1 MARKPA
7 KIDPVR
13 LLAPRLPG
21 PWQYVSL
28 LSQVSVV
35 RNLLKDAPRA
45 AYPLIALLLW
55 RTVQTER
62 RKNQQ
67 AILDAHRNA
76 IRRSQTVFV
85 VQRRKK
91 RFGLF

>member
-7 KIDPVR
+7 KLDPIR
-13 LLAPRLPG
+13 FLAPRLPG

-28 LSQVSVV
+28 LSQASVV
-35 RNLLKDAPRA
+35 RNLLNDLPRA
-45 AYPLIALLLW
+45 AYPLLALVVL

-85 VQRRKK
+85 VRRKK

>member
-1 MARKPA
+1 MARKAA
-7 KIDPVR
+7 KTDPIR
-13 LLAPRLPG
+13 WISPRLPG
-21 PWQYVSL
+21 PWQYVNL
-28 LSQVSVV
+28 LSQVSLV
-35 RNLLKDAPRA
+35 RNLLNETPRA

-67 AILDAHRNA
+67 AILDAQRNA
-76 IRRSQTVFV
+76 IRRSQPVFV

-91 RFGLF
+91 RFGIF

>member
-1 MARKPA
+1 MARKAA
-7 KIDPVR
+7 KTDPIR
-13 LLAPRLPG
+13 WISPRLPG
-21 PWQYVSL
+21 PWQYVNL

-35 RNLLKDAPRA
+35 RDLLKEMPRA
-45 AYPLIALLLW
+45 AYPLLALVLW

-62 RKNQQ
+62 RKNER

-85 VQRRKK
+85 VRRKK